1 MVGLDGSMD
10 LFIITDL
17 LHVCTTRNLSE
28 RLWYLLP
35 KGAWY
40 SVPELMHQTQE
51 CLKIHTYMCVNAQ
64 WSVMEPYVCICVILH
79 LGDQTNI
86 LLFRNCFCC
95 RWNRCVHNQ
104 RWADLRTWWLK
115 LDSECH
121 WLYNGPAG
129 AFEIQW
135 MAVEVIFSD
144 HSSPAL
150 YSYCRLS
157 T

>member
-1 MVGLDGSMD
+1 MFAQQEIWVRDFGISFQKWHDTVSLNS
-10 LFIITDL
+10 
-17 LHVCTTRNLSE
+17 CTRHRNVWKFTL
-28 RLWYLLP
+28 
-35 KGAWY
+35 
-40 SVPELMHQTQE
+40 
-51 CLKIHTYMCVNAQ
+51 MCVNAQ

-104 RWADLRTWWLK
+104 HWVDLRTWCLK

-135 MAVEVIFSD
+135 MAVEVIFSG
-144 HSSPAL
+144 HSSSAL
-150 YSYCRLS
+150 YSYCQLS